1 MITILPY
8 LERIRD
14 RFSDPS
20 LQETFKN
27 FTKTL
32 QFEFP
37 DTQQRFLLTIVNG
50 VATLE
55 ENAIPDPDMKTI
67 ANTDVLAG
75 IMDKKINPMTAYM
88 TRKIKAQG
96 AQEDLLKLQKLM
108 L

>member
-1 MITILPY
+1 MPY

-20 LQETFKN
+20 IAASFQD

-32 QFEFP
+32 QFDFP
-37 DTQQRFLLTIVNG
+37 DTRQNYVLLVVNG
-50 VATLE
+50 IAKLE
-55 ENAIPDPDMKTI
+55 EKSVEKPDVRVT

-75 IMDKKINPMTAYM
+75 VMDKKINPMTAYM

-96 AQEDLLKLQKLM
+96 AQEDLMRLQKLM